1 MIVSLENISYIA
13 VPYAKALFEFA
24 LERDAKENVHKDM
37 QALNSLCKS
46 NRDFLLMLKSPILKT
61 EKKQKILKAVFRD
74 SVSEITRGF
83 LKIITAKRR
92 ESLLPDMAV
101 AFVDLYKD
109 YKGILT
115 TNVKTAIPLT
125 EELRKEILG
134 IMGTQ
139 IQAKGIVDLVE
150 EIKEELIGG
159 FVLQWKDMQYDASI
173 LNEVN
178 KMRKGMAMI
187 NLYKKGF

>member
-1 MIVSLENISYIA
+1 LENISHIA
-13 VPYAKALFEFA
+13 VPYAKALFDFA
-24 LERDAKENVHKDM
+24 LEKNAVDAVYKDM
-37 QALNSLCKS
+37 LALASLCKT
-46 NRDFLLMLKSPILKT
+46 NRDFFLMLKSPILKT
-61 EKKQKILKAVFRD
+61 EKKQKILTAVFKD

-92 ESLLPDMAV
+92 ESLLPDMAI
-101 AFVDLYKD
+101 AFVELYKD

-115 TNVKTAIPLT
+115 TVVKSAVPLT
-125 EELRKEILG
+125 EELRKKVLE

-139 IQAKGIVDLVE
+139 SKGSIDLVE

-173 LNEVN
+173 LNEVS
-178 KMRKGMAMI
+178 KMKKTMAMI

>member
-1 MIVSLENISYIA
+1 LEKISHIA
-13 VPYAKALFEFA
+13 IPYARALFGFA
-24 LERDAKENVHKDM
+24 LEKDAVESVYQDM
-37 QALNSLCKS
+37 LALTSLCKS

-61 EKKQKILKAVFRD
+61 EKKQRILTAVFKD
-74 SVSEITRGF
+74 AVSEITKGF
-83 LKIITAKRR
+83 LKIITAKKR

-101 AFVDLYKD
+101 AFVEHYKD

-115 TNVKTAIPLT
+115 TYVKTAVPLT
-125 EELRKEILG
+125 DELRKEILQV
-134 IMGTQ
+134 MHT
-139 IQAKGIVDLVE
+139 QAKGNVELVE
-150 EIKEELIGG
+150 EIKQELIGG

-178 KMRKGMAMI
+178 KMRKSMAMI

>member
-1 MIVSLENISYIA
+1 LENISHIA

-24 LERDAKENVHKDM
+24 LERDAVESVHKDM
-37 QALNSLCKS
+37 QALTSLCKS

-61 EKKQKILKAVFRD
+61 EKKQKILTTVFKD
-74 SVSEITRGF
+74 SISEITRGF

-101 AFVDLYKD
+101 AFVELYKD

-115 TNVKTAIPLT
+115 TIVKTAVPLT
-125 EELRKEILG
+125 EDVRKKILEV
-134 IMGTQ
+134 MSKQT
-139 IQAKGIVDLVE
+139 KGKVDLVE

-178 KMRKGMAMI
+178 KMRKAMAMI

>member
-24 LERDAKENVHKDM
+24 LERDAMENVHKDM

-61 EKKQKILKAVFRD
+61 EKKQKILSAVFRD
-74 SVSEITRGF
+74 SLSEITRGF
-83 LKIITAKRR
+83 LKIITAKKR
-92 ESLLPDMAV
+92 ESLLPDMAM

-115 TNVKTAIPLT
+115 TYVKTAVPLT
-125 EELRKEILG
+125 EDLRKEILG

>member
-1 MIVSLENISYIA
+1 LEKISNIA
-13 VPYAKALFEFA
+13 VPYAKALFDFA
-24 LERDAKENVHKDM
+24 LERNALDSIHKDM
-37 QALNSLCKS
+37 QALTSLCKS

-74 SVSEITRGF
+74 SISEITQGF

-92 ESLLPDMAV
+92 ESLLPDMAL

-109 YKGILT
+109 YNGILT
-115 TNVKTAIPLT
+115 TYVKTAVPLT
-125 EELRKEILG
+125 EEIRKKILEV
-134 IMGTQ
+134 MNS
-139 IQAKGIVDLVE
+139 QATGNVDLVE
-150 EIKEELIGG
+150 EVKEELIGG

-173 LNEVN
+173 LNQVN

-187 NLYKKGF
+187 NLYKKRF

>member
-1 MIVSLENISYIA
+1 MENISHIA
-13 VPYAKALFEFA
+13 VPYAKALFDFA
-24 LERDAKENVHKDM
+24 LEKDAVEIVYADM
-37 QALNSLCKS
+37 QSLNSLCKS

-61 EKKQKILKAVFRD
+61 EKKQKIIATVFKD
-74 SVSEITRGF
+74 AISDITRGF

-92 ESLLPDMAV
+92 ESLLPDMAIS
-101 AFVDLYKD
+101 FVDLYKD

-115 TNVKTAIPLT
+115 TLVKTAVPLT
-125 EELRKEILG
+125 EEIRGKILEV
-134 IMGTQ
+134 MST
-139 IQAKGIVDLVE
+139 QAKGRVDLVE

-173 LNEVN
+173 LNEIN
-178 KMRKGMAMI
+178 KMRKSMAMI

>member
-1 MIVSLENISYIA
+1 MIISLENISNIA

-24 LERDAKENVHKDM
+24 LERDAMESVHKDM

-61 EKKQKILKAVFRD
+61 EKKQKILMAVFRD

>member
-1 MIVSLENISYIA
+1 MIILLENISNIA
-13 VPYAKALFEFA
+13 VPYAKALFDFA
-24 LERDAKENVHKDM
+24 VERDAMENVHKDM
-37 QALNSLCKS
+37 QALTSLCKS

-74 SVSEITRGF
+74 SISEITRGF

-92 ESLLPDMAV
+92 ESLLPDMAL
-101 AFVDLYKD
+101 AFIDLYKE

-115 TNVKTAIPLT
+115 TYVKTAVPLT
-125 EELRKEILG
+125 EEIRKKILEV
-134 IMGTQ
+134 MSTQ
-139 IQAKGIVDLVE
+139 ATENIDLVE
-150 EIKEELIGG
+150 EVKEELIGG

-173 LNEVN
+173 LNQVN

-187 NLYKKGF
+187 NLYKKRF

>member
-1 MIVSLENISYIA
+1 MENISHIA
-13 VPYAKALFEFA
+13 VPYAKALFAFA
-24 LERDAKENVHKDM
+24 LERDAVESVYKDM
-37 QALNSLCKS
+37 QALTSLCKS

-61 EKKQKILKAVFRD
+61 EKKQKILTAVFRNT
-74 SVSEITRGF
+74 VSEITRGF

-101 AFVDLYKD
+101 AFIDLYKD

-115 TNVKTAIPLT
+115 TYVKTAVPLT
-125 EELRKEILG
+125 EEVRKKILEL
-134 IMGTQ
+134 MST
-139 IQAKGIVDLVE
+139 QAKGNVDLVE
-150 EIKEELIGG
+150 EVKEELIGG

-173 LNEVN
+173 LNQVN
-178 KMRKGMAMI
+178 KMKKEMANI

>member
-1 MIVSLENISYIA
+1 MENISHIA

-24 LERDAKENVHKDM
+24 LERDAVESVYNDM
-37 QALNSLCKS
+37 QALTSLCKS

-61 EKKQKILKAVFRD
+61 EKKQKILTAVFRN

-83 LKIITAKRR
+83 LKIITAKKR

-115 TNVKTAIPLT
+115 TYVKTAVPLT
-125 EELRKEILG
+125 EEVRKKILEV
-134 IMGTQ
+134 MST
-139 IQAKGIVDLVE
+139 QAKGNVDLVE
-150 EIKEELIGG
+150 EVKEELIGG

-173 LNEVN
+173 LNQVN
-178 KMRKGMAMI
+178 KMKKAMANI

>member
-1 MIVSLENISYIA
+1 LENISHIA

-24 LERDAKENVHKDM
+24 LERDAVESVYKDM
-37 QALNSLCKS
+37 QALTSLCKS

-61 EKKQKILKAVFRD
+61 EKKQKILIAVFKN

-101 AFVDLYKD
+101 AFVELYKD

-115 TNVKTAIPLT
+115 TIVTAVPLT
-125 EELRKEILG
+125 EDLRKEILKV
-134 IMGTQ
+134 MST
-139 IQAKGIVDLVE
+139 QAKGNVDLVE

-178 KMRKGMAMI
+178 KMRKAMAMI